1 MCVCEATVLA
11 ASLCSS
17 LERRAAMML
26 ISFNTLSRIEISY
39 FILGGVENGHAA
51 DMCSKADV

>member
-1 MCVCEATVLA
+1 
-11 ASLCSS
+11 
-17 LERRAAMML
+17 ML

-51 DMCSKADV
+51 SDMCSKTDV

>member
-1 MCVCEATVLA
+1 
-11 ASLCSS
+11 
-17 LERRAAMML
+17 MML

-51 DMCSKADV
+51 DMCALKQMCDVTHENGLSTSRGYKNK